1 VAWALNLA
9 PRARR
14 VAAALLALA
23 GFVVQLGGVAIYFGA
38 QMREAGDYPYTL
50 PLGHP
55 RFMSD
60 SHFNPAFTPIRGH
73 WRMLTRNLGEHLR
86 GELPRLEAGT
96 SGERVSGATTA
107 EPAPAAGATSESRLA
122 IGAEDQRRLLHA
134 LDFWWTYALY
144 AGTHAPAVAAAVLAL
159 LAALGAAL
167 ARIAPAL
174 RAETRA
180 P

>member
-1 VAWALNLA
+1 AARAVLMAAMGLGVA
-9 PRARR
+9 
-14 VAAALLALA
+14 
-23 GFVVQLGGVAIYFGA
+23 GLGGQIAGVGIYFGA

-60 SHFNPAFTPIRGH
+60 SHFNPAFSPIRGH

-86 GELPRLEAGT
+86 GEMPRITAGQ
-96 SGERVSGATTA
+96 
-107 EPAPAAGATSESRLA
+107 EPDARLGIDAG
-122 IGAEDQRRLLHA
+122 DQQRLLHA
-134 LDFWWTYALY
+134 RAFWWAYALY
-144 AGTHAPAVAAAVLAL
+144 AGPSAPAVAAAVLAL
-159 LAALGAAL
+159 IAALVLALRRAAL
-167 ARIAPAL
+167 AF

>member
-1 VAWALNLA
+1 
-9 PRARR
+9 
-14 VAAALLALA
+14 
-23 GFVVQLGGVAIYFGA
+23 
-38 QMREAGDYPYTL
+38 
-50 PLGHP
+50 
-55 RFMSD
+55 MSD

-96 SGERVSGATTA
+96 E
-107 EPAPAAGATSESRLA
+107 PAAGGAGESRLA

-144 AGTHAPAVAAAVLAL
+144 AGVPAAAVAAALLAL
-159 LAALGAAL
+159 LVATAKAL
-167 ARIAPAL
+167 ARLAPAL